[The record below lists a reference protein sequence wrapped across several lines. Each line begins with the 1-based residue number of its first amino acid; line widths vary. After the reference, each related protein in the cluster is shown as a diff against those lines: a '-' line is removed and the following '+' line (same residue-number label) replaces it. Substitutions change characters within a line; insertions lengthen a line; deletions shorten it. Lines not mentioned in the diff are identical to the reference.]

1 MACMSSSDA
10 IAQVLIA
17 TRHDLGGFEV
27 GRVLPSAARRMV
39 GPFIF
44 FDHMGPGD
52 FAAGQGIDVRPHPH
66 IGLATVT
73 YLYEGSIF
81 HRDSLGFAQSIEP
94 GAINWMTAGRGIVHS
109 ERTAPEARMAAR
121 RLHGLQLWLALPLA
135 HEQTAPAFVHYP
147 ASALPELEV
156 LGAKVRVLAG
166 HAFGAT
172 SPVKTL
178 SPLFYVDAALPSGG
192 ALKVPANYTER
203 AAYVAIGRVR
213 CGETIYDAGTM
224 LVFAAGETP
233 TLHAEG
239 GAARIAL
246 VGGEPLEGPRLI
258 WWNFVASNAA
268 LMDAAKAAWA
278 AQARDAFPP
287 VPGETEFIPLPTK

>member
-1 MACMSSSDA
+1 MATPTA
-10 IAQVLIA
+10 VELVLLA
-17 TRHDLGGFEV
+17 KRHDLGGFEV

-44 FDHMGPGD
+44 FDHMGPGE
-52 FAAGQGIDVRPHPH
+52 FSAGQGIDVRPHPH

-109 ERTAPEARMAAR
+109 ERTAPEARATAL
-121 RLHGLQLWLALPLA
+121 RLHGLQLWLALPLT
-135 HEQTAPAFVHYP
+135 HEQTEPAFVHYP
-147 ASALPELEV
+147 AAALPELDV
-156 LGAKVRVLAG
+156 QGVRVRVLAG
-166 HAFGAT
+166 HAFGVT
-172 SPVKTL
+172 SPVHTL
-178 SPLFYVDAALPSGG
+178 SPLFYVDAAVPSGG
-192 ALKVPANYTER
+192 ALKVPADYTER
-203 AAYVAIGRVR
+203 AAYVAVGRVR
-213 CGETIYDAGTM
+213 CGETTYDAGTM
-224 LVFAAGETP
+224 LVFTAGETP
-233 TLHAEG
+233 TLHAED

-278 AQARDAFPP
+278 AQDRAAFPP
-287 VPGETEFIPLPTK
+287 VPGETEFIPLPT